1 MEAAST
7 AGGAIS
13 SAAITGGGF
22 TLTGDT
28 SSDRVKGSTP

>member
-1 MEAAST
+1 M
-7 AGGAIS
+7 AGTVVVL
-13 SAAITGGGF
+13 AAITGGGF

>member
-1 MEAAST
+1 MWSLT
-7 AGGAIS
+7 GGAS
-13 SAAITGGGF
+13 FVGAITGGGF